1 MKSILL
7 SIDLFQETG
16 WEGALSHAVAM
27 AQQNSATLHVLS
39 VIPDFGM
46 PVVGAFFPEDFS
58 KNAVA
63 DTRAKLDAF
72 VAANIPDGVNVVV
85 HVKHGTIYKEILVSA
100 EACGAD
106 MIVMASHRPEMKDYL
121 LGPNAARV
129 VRHARQSVTVIRDT

>member
-7 SIDLFQETG
+7 PIDLFDETSSD
-16 WEGALSHAVAM
+16 GALNHAVGL
-27 AQQNSATLHVLS
+27 AQQNGAKLHVLS

-46 PVVGAFFPEDFS
+46 PMVGAFFPKGFS
-58 KNAVA
+58 KNATA
-63 DTRAKLDAF
+63 DTQAKLDAF
-72 VAANIPDGVNVVV
+72 IEGNVPDGFDVTG
-85 HVKHGTIYKEILVSA
+85 HVKHGTIYKEILATA

-129 VRHARQSVTVIRDT
+129 VRHARQSVTVIR